1 MTLSNP
7 KGWIH
12 GAQQKCFAIGAFN
25 ANTMEQVQA
34 IVLAAE
40 AEQAPA
46 IIQISHN
53 ALRYAGSGNEILG
66 MRYLAEIS
74 RVAAESVSVPIALHL
89 DHGTESEVLQ
99 ALATGFTS
107 VMFDGG
113 ELPFEENVALTH
125 RLCSVARSM
134 NVHFEAE
141 LGAVP
146 RADRSEIM
154 DHENTLTQPEDAV
167 LFCEETG
174 IDALAIAIGSVHAI
188 RHKHIRLD
196 LQRLREIRAVVDVP
210 LVLHGSSGVADEDI
224 LRAIE
229 LGICKVNTATQLTQA
244 FTGAVTAKF
253 AEDPEEVDPRK
264 YLGPAR
270 EAMQERVRERIRF
283 LRLTNKASD
292 PAFGIH
298 A

>member
-1 MTLSNP
+1 MTLGNP

-12 GAQQKCFAIGAFN
+12 DGQQKHYAIGAFN

-40 AEQAPA
+40 AEMAPV
-46 IIQISHN
+46 IIQISN
-53 ALRYAGSGNEILG
+53 RALQYAGNGNEIVGL
-66 MRYLAEIS
+66 RYMAEIGK
-74 RVAAESVSVPIALHL
+74 VAATSVTVPVALHL
-89 DHGTESEVLQ
+89 DHGTECEVLQ
-99 ALATGFTS
+99 AIAVGFTS

-113 ELPFEENVALTH
+113 ELPFAENMTATR
-125 RLCSVARSM
+125 RLCAVARST

-146 RADRSEIM
+146 RADRSENV
-154 DHENTLTQPEDAV
+154 DHTNTLTLPEDAA
-167 LFCEETG
+167 LFVRETG

-196 LQRLREIRAVVDVP
+196 LERLRAIRAVVNLP
-210 LVLHGSSGVADEDI
+210 LVLHGSSGVTDEDI
-224 LRAIE
+224 TASIE
-229 LGICKVNTATQLTQA
+229 LGICTVNTATQLSQA
-244 FTGAVTAKF
+244 FTAAVSAKLTDDSG
-253 AEDPEEVDPRK
+253 EIDPRN

-270 EAMQERVRERIRF
+270 EAMKDRVRDRIRF
-283 LRLTNKASD
+283 LGLTNKAYEL
-292 PAFGIH
+292 AGIL